1 MKRYLI
7 LIVFLFSTG
16 LIILAQNQNFKKD
29 STNNKKEKAKVQTWQ
44 PNRNI
49 LNFQHKILLS
59 FEFKY

>member
-16 LIILAQNQNFKKD
+16 LIILSQNQNFKKD

>member
-16 LIILAQNQNFKKD
+16 LIILAQNQNLKKD